1 MIRISALNKTFN
13 GGRPNEVRSLQNLNL
28 SIPSNEFVVIVGANG
43 SGKSTLLNCI
53 AGSILPD
60 SGIVTIDGTDVTRFP
75 DYRRSKWVARVFQ
88 NPLSGTAPDLSILE
102 NFRLASL
109 RTQSKRLTVGINEGF
124 KARVKEKVAMLGMG
138 LEAKLDQAIGSLS
151 GGQRQALTLLMATM
165 DDLKIL
171 LLDEPTAALDPRSAE
186 LVMKTADKIIKDY
199 QLTALM
205 VTHNIKD
212 AHTYGNRVIQM
223 SEGRVLRDIKQEE
236 KRALEMSNIY
246 EWFS

>member
-1 MIRISALNKTFN
+1 MIRISSLNKTFN
-13 GGRPNEVRSLQNLNL
+13 QGRLNEVRSLQNLNL
-28 SIPSNEFVVIVGANG
+28 LVEENDFVVIVGANG

-53 AGSILPD
+53 AGSILPT
-60 SGIVTIDGTDVTRFP
+60 SGSIIMDGTDVTKYA
-75 DYRRSKWVARVFQ
+75 DYKRSKWIARVFQ

-109 RTQSKRLTVGINEGF
+109 RTGSKSLTIGINEEFRG
-124 KARVKEKVAMLGMG
+124 RVKEKVAMLGMG
-138 LEAKLDQAIGSLS
+138 LEAKLDQAIGTLS

-186 LVMKTADKIIKDY
+186 LVMKTADRIIKDY
-199 QLTALM
+199 RLTALM

-212 AHTYGNRVIQM
+212 AYTYGNRVIQM
-223 SEGRVLRDIKQEE
+223 TEGRVLRDIKQEE
-236 KRALEMSNIY
+236 KKALEMPSIY
-246 EWFS
+246 EWFG